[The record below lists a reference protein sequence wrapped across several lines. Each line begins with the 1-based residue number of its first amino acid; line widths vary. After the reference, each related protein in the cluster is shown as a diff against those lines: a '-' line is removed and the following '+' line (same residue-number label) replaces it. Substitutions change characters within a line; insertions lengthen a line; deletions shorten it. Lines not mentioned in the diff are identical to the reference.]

1 MTSSALWSLL
11 LPARCT
17 LRAYRRLRTAILRCW
32 LKLIL
37 KKCGARL
44 QVQRPFVILGPAQV
58 AIGDDVSFG
67 AYLHIWG
74 MGGVTIGNR
83 VMIGSHVAITSLTHD
98 YTAAAMKGTSIARP
112 IVIEDDVWLGT
123 HCVILPGVCVGRGA
137 VVAAGAVVTEDVPPY
152 TVVAGVP
159 ARLLKR
165 RPEAIEAVVALPPLE
180 ISVHMAP

>member
-1 MTSSALWSLL
+1 M
-11 LPARCT
+11 
-17 LRAYRRLRTAILRCW
+17 RTAILRCW